1 MYNKTL
7 ISCDHYFKK
16 PPLLKRISIYLWN
29 GKLVY
34 NKNKKCWEEKYK
46 VKGFIYH
53 GWFYPDFMESIHY
66 KIFWPYGQ
74 KEIDTFNFRYSS
86 LFNIIFASIKK
97 DFC

>member
-1 MYNKTL
+1 
-7 ISCDHYFKK
+7 
-16 PPLLKRISIYLWN
+16 
-29 GKLVY
+29 VY

-74 KEIDTFNFRYSS
+74 KEIDTF
-86 LFNIIFASIKK
+86 
-97 DFC
+97 